1 MNTQSLS
8 PSFFSP
14 QPILRDSHTDKGNS
28 SHSQHKGVEA
38 GRHHSF
44 QNKLND
50 DSYHSS
56 ERIEPRLVSA
66 EMAVQ
71 GVARSVSHS
80 AEIQVTTQ
88 QGDVVTISLNQ
99 SASSSRSAFQ
109 AEQGDSKVSAY
120 SESYSYESG
129 FSMSIEGDLNEDEQK
144 SLTDLIN
151 KMTKVSDN
159 FFKGNVESAFKHA
172 LKVGFDTEQI
182 ASFSM
187 DLSREKSVQA
197 VSAYQQTIVPE
208 HNINTDLLKQAG
220 DFLAQTKVFL
230 VESDAML
237 DSLAEPKQAFTDL
250 FAGIGQMNNVIPEQV
265 DDASKPLFL
274 KMIENITHDI
284 FDD

>member
-8 PSFFSP
+8 PSLFLP
-14 QPILRDSHTDKGNS
+14 QSVLTETDIGNS
-28 SHSQHKGVEA
+28 SHSHHRGVEEEQN
-38 GRHHSF
+38 HSF

-50 DSYHSS
+50 DSYHPS
-56 ERIEPRLVSA
+56 ERIGSGLAST
-66 EMAVQ
+66 EMSVQ
-71 GVARSVSHS
+71 GVATSISHS

-99 SASSSRSAFQ
+99 SAQSSRSVFQ
-109 AEQGDSKVSAY
+109 AEQGKTNVSAY

-129 FSMSIEGDLNEDEQK
+129 FSMSVEGDLNEDEQK
-144 SLTDLIN
+144 SLSDLIN
-151 KMTKVSDN
+151 KMSKVSDK

-182 ASFSM
+182 AGFSM

-230 VESDAML
+230 AESGAML
-237 DSLAEPKQAFTDL
+237 ESLAEPKQAFTDL
-250 FAGIGQMNNVIPEQV
+250 FAGVGQMNNVIPEQV